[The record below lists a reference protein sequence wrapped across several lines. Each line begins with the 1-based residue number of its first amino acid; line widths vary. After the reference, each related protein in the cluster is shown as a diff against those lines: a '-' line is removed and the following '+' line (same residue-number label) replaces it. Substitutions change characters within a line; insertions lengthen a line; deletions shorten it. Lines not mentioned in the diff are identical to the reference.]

1 MKKNRNNHIK
11 PAGFSLIEVLIV
23 LAIVGI
29 IAAIGYPQYS
39 QYLLKSG
46 RSEGVSALLQMM
58 ERQEG
63 YFRDNLTYT
72 TDEGLL
78 GYTSGTVTSETGR
91 YTLTAAACGNE
102 PLGRCVLLTATP
114 DPQGKQAAD
123 TTGDLTLDS
132 RGVRSSNWP

>member
-1 MKKNRNNHIK
+1 MRNTKSRKNIS
-11 PAGFSLIEVLIV
+11 GFTLIELMIV

-29 IAAIGYPQYS
+29 IAAIGYPSYT

-58 ERQEG
+58 ERQES
-63 YFRDNLTYT
+63 YFRDNLSYT
-72 TDEGLL
+72 TDASQL
-78 GYTSGTVTSETGR
+78 GYTAGTVASETGR
-91 YTLTAAACGNE
+91 YNLTASQCGNE
-102 PLGRCVLLTATP
+102 SLGRCVLLTAAA

-123 TTGDLTLDS
+123 TFGDITLDS